1 MPRPYS
7 SRDGVCAEPGCNERI
22 HARLLCRSHYSR
34 RRRDRI
40 RAAKPPKLVV
50 IQAKVCAECGR
61 IFEKSTHTERGKW
74 EARRCCSALCHNA
87 FKGRGYRPLRRGE
100 LSKRVLGRREW
111 KHQRD
116 LRAGY
121 PRWASWW
128 EDERRREDYAE
139 ESDRAQRIFAHGPTC
154 RLADAPTSRGFTG
167 VVCTC
172 GTTYVSHT
180 NREDDYRTPRCSD
193 CTRSMWRGGHRRRA
207 RHYGVRYEPINRREV
222 FTTDGWACQICGVET
237 TPEYGYPHSATLD
250 HIIPV
255 SRGGH
260 HTRDNVQTAC
270 AACNSAKGASLPDEM
285 ELAAA

>member
-1 MPRPYS
+1 M
-7 SRDGVCAEPGCNERI
+7 
-22 HARLLCRSHYSR
+22 
-34 RRRDRI
+34 
-40 RAAKPPKLVV
+40 
-50 IQAKVCAECGR
+50 
-61 IFEKSTHTERGKW
+61 
-74 EARRCCSALCHNA
+74 
-87 FKGRGYRPLRRGE
+87 
-100 LSKRVLGRREW
+100 
-111 KHQRD
+111 D

-121 PRWASWW
+121 PRWANWW
-128 EDERRREDYAE
+128 EAERRREDYAE
-139 ESDRAQRIFAHGPTC
+139 ESDRAQRIFAYGPTC
-154 RLADAPTSRGFTG
+154 RLADAPMPRGFTG

-172 GTTYVSHT
+172 GTTYVSYT

-193 CTRSMWRGGHRRRA
+193 CTRAMWRGGDRKRA

-237 TPEYGYPHSATLD
+237 TSEYGHPHSATLD